1 MTLHTIRRKHQDL
14 MLVIGY
20 NVQKALQ
27 EDLILQDI
35 DAFTQ
40 GKDHIT
46 VNGKDAKNNLF
57 KEAH

>member
-1 MTLHTIRRKHQDL
+1 MTIYTIKKKHQDL
-14 MLVIGY
+14 TPVIGC